1 MRLVVL
7 LLTGMCVSAGMSFD
21 DKADSSRDHAS
32 AYWKTNVR
40 KQAGKL
46 SETQTEHAV
55 VYGTVDAKQLESIG
69 KAAERAIVFA
79 QKSVG
84 YDKEPI
90 KRPNQQMTDRPYHW
104 EGKLIIFV
112 CKERHEFN
120 DLFYRLKQAKAEAN
134 EYTLYVHDKDR
145 TYVLLGPSNPPRKLN
160 YEVLAVEL
168 AGAATLTR
176 RHDPV
181 PHWFAA
187 AFGHMLAYKFDSK
200 GFAAER
206 GKIPYW
212 AAQYH
217 VRDLMMDDNPALEA
231 GTLLPLQT
239 SLVECLA
246 QSSVFKEDWFK
257 LLDETA
263 FRNGNLAGALEELKY
278 KLETVQIEWKNS
290 LWKSPGTREK

>member
-1 MRLVVL
+1 MRLVAL
-7 LLTGMCVSAGMSFD
+7 LLTGMCVSAGMGFD

-46 SETQTEHAV
+46 NETQTEHAV

-84 YDKEPI
+84 YDQEPI

-104 EGKLIIFV
+104 EGKLIVFV

-120 DLFYRLKQAKAEAN
+120 DLFYRLKQAKPESN
-134 EYTLYVHDKDR
+134 EYSLYVHDKDR
-145 TYVLLGPSNPPRKLN
+145 TYVLLGPSNPPRKVN
-160 YEVLAVEL
+160 YEVLVVEL

-176 RHDPV
+176 RHDPI

-187 AFGHMLAYKFDSK
+187 AFGRMLAYKFDSK
-200 GFAAER
+200 GFATER
-206 GKIPYW
+206 SKIPYW

-217 VRDLMMDDNPALEA
+217 VRDLMMDDNPAVA
-231 GTLLPLQT
+231 TGTLLPLQA

-246 QSSVFKEDWFK
+246 QSSLFREDWFK

-278 KLETVQIEWKNS
+278 KLESVQIEWKNS